1 MGTISPNVIVM
12 TTDNDRPQDVGRD
25 RTPKRRRGIAESDP
39 LLARYQT
46 VLRAELVRLLDDLE
60 ATTSALDGGTILRYE
75 KMRDREERVELAA
88 KIARE
93 LGTAIDADT
102 RPGPSTEGRRAP
114 RPRRVAYT

>member
-1 MGTISPNVIVM
+1 M
-12 TTDNDRPQDVGRD
+12 TDERPQDVGRSHA
-25 RTPKRRRGIAESDP
+25 RKRGIAESDP

-60 ATTSALDGGTILRYE
+60 ATESALGGATILRYE

-93 LGTAIDADT
+93 LGTAIDADS
-102 RPGPSTEGRRAP
+102 RPGPSTAGRRAP
-114 RPRRVAYT
+114 RPRRADYGGA